1 MGRVLEDGEKL
12 CDHVTNDRR
21 IVQVCVGTH
30 KFTRSN
36 SSNRPPP
43 EPVRLEEPLS
53 VEVSFNL
60 P

>member
-30 KFTRSN
+30 EFTHSN
-36 SSNRPPP
+36 SSNRRPP
-43 EPVRLEEPLS
+43 EPVHLEEELT
-53 VEVSFNL
+53 VEVRFDL